1 MSRLLDAL
9 RWLAAE
15 LSADADD
22 FRARFRKG
30 ADDLRDGLVA
40 QGWAKHDR
48 RQGRYAVNDAG
59 LARLEAERDG

>member
-22 FRARFRKG
+22 FRTHFRRG

-40 QGWAKHDR
+40 HGWAKHDR
-48 RQGRYAVNDAG
+48 RQGRYAINDAG
-59 LARLEAERDG
+59 LARLEAERNG